1 MDDGALLTR
10 RRVGLIVPSSNVTV
24 ETELPEL
31 LRRQSGLEVSFHSSR
46 MRMTSVTPAGLAA
59 MNVQRERCVLEI
71 ADAGPDLILYACLV
85 ALMAGE
91 PGEHHRVEQLVAEQL
106 ATGGS
111 PARVR
116 SSAGAL
122 LEALNALAARRIALV
137 TPYLKPLARKVVDY
151 IEQEGLTVADFR
163 ALDVEDNHAGGCIDG
178 SQVMAAARDLDLGDV
193 DALVLSACVQ
203 MPSLSLIAEAENEFG
218 IPVLSAATAGAFSI
232 LRALDIPANITDAG
246 SLLESGTGLYGT
258 SAAPRGAAETGGSP

>member
-1 MDDGALLTR
+1 MI

-24 ETELPEL
+24 ETELPDL
-31 LRRQSGLEVSFHSSR
+31 LRRQGGIDLGFHSSR
-46 MRMTSVTPAGLAA
+46 MRMTAVNPAGLAA

-71 ADAGPDLILYACLV
+71 ADAGPDVILYACLV

-91 PGEHHRVEQLVAEQL
+91 AGEHHRVETLIAEQL

-122 LEALNALAARRIALV
+122 LEALTALSARRVALV
-137 TPYLKPLARKVVDY
+137 TPYLTPLARKVVDY
-151 IEQEGLTVADFR
+151 VEHEGVSVGDYR
-163 ALDVEDNHAGGCIDG
+163 ALEVEDNHAVGCIEG
-178 SQVMAAARDLDLGDV
+178 ERVMAAARELDLSGV

-203 MPSLSLIAEAENEFG
+203 MPSLSLIEAAEAEFG

-232 LRALDIPANITDAG
+232 LRALGVPAAVEGAG
-246 SLLESGTGLYGT
+246 TLLRSGAELYGAA
-258 SAAPRGAAETGGSP
+258 SAAPAAVGSGGWS